1 MTGTECV
8 QLVAFIRARSPQT
21 FLAEGT
27 PDAWFIDLQ
36 AFDLRAAQEAVVR
49 LTRRPGGNAISLG
62 DLLAE
67 IRKVRNELIE
77 KAGDPVIDVD
87 PDDTAAWI
95 AALRAARKRIADG
108 EQLPCEARA
117 IEGRSPVEQHIGSLL
132 PAVPVDDP
140 VRTERR
146 ALLRQ
151 AAHTRREQV
160 EAEAAA
166 RAEHRTRVE
175 AARAELDSLR
185 TTP

>member
-87 PDDTAAWI
+87 PDDTDGYKS
-95 AALRAARKRIADG
+95 ALTDARRRIADG
-108 EQLPCEARA
+108 EQLPTVAPGALTAR
-117 IEGRSPVEQHIGSLL
+117 PVAALTVGKS
-132 PAVPVDDP
+132 VPVDDP

-146 ALLRQ
+146 ALLRKS
-151 AAHTRREQV
+151 AHARREQV

-166 RAEHRTRVE
+166 RAERRARVE